1 MRKSLGKRD
10 CEPVKLSSAIV
21 MRKRRISLL
30 EGVAA
35 EAILGL
41 SRCLGD
47 NYCLSNDI
55 ESSAM
60 HVKSFNMALS
70 STVYA

>member
-21 MRKRRISLL
+21 MREM
-30 EGVAA
+30 EGVAV

-41 SRCLGD
+41 SRCLGG

-60 HVKSFNMALS
+60 HAKSFSMALS